1 MKKFLIV
8 SLILFSFNAF
18 AQSELA
24 SALKKA
30 EAGDV
35 EAQHGVGLYYFHAGN
50 AAEAEKWFA
59 RAYSKGNYDS
69 AVMLGNI
76 YLNSSDPKVQ
86 EKAYKPLKDASDK
99 ANSVAAQVN
108 LGYMYHEGKGVAKDL
123 SQSRLWLM
131 KAAKQ
136 VYPEDTDL
144 SHLPVEEREKTA
156 ERIRAISQAQFMLGL
171 MYEHGEGVVQ
181 DTQQASMYFRLSA
194 RHGYTEAQV
203 SLGNLFY
210 EGQIGFTNDLVT
222 GCAWLY
228 IPNDPKV
235 QEKCDK
241 ELDESE
247 KRRAI
252 SLRDEL
258 KKRYPL
264 IN

>member
-1 MKKFLIV
+1 MKRFLIV
-8 SLILFSFNAF
+8 GLFLLSFNAF
-18 AQSELA
+18 AQSENS
-24 SALKKA
+24 SALSRA
-30 EAGDV
+30 ESGDV
-35 EAQHGVGLYYFHAGN
+35 SAQYGVGLYYLHSGN
-50 AAEAEKWFA
+50 MAEAEKWFS
-59 RAYSKGNYDS
+59 RAYSKGNYEA
-69 AVMLGNI
+69 AVQLGNI
-76 YLNSSDPKVQ
+76 YLSSSDAKVQ
-86 EKAYKPLKDASDK
+86 EKAFKPFKDASDK

-108 LGYMYHEGKGVAKDL
+108 LGYMYHEGKGIAKDL
-123 SQSRLWLM
+123 SQARLWLM

-144 SHLPVEEREKTA
+144 SRLPIEEREKTA
-156 ERIRAISQAQFMLGL
+156 DRIKAISQAQFMLGL
-171 MYEHGEGVVQ
+171 MYEHGEGVLQ
-181 DTQQASMYFRLSA
+181 DPQQASMYFRLSA
-194 RHGYTEAQV
+194 RHGYTEAQI

-228 IPNDPKV
+228 IPSGAN
-235 QEKCDK
+235 EKCDK

-247 KRRAI
+247 KRRAL